1 MLRWSVRKFEL
12 STAECPSVRSAAVA
26 AIAPRTSRPPASPLL
41 AVPRQLKPEWS
52 QGETGDRRIRQLP

>member
-41 AVPRQLKPEWS
+41 AVPRQLKPESS
-52 QGETGDRRIRQLP
+52 QGETGDRRIRQMP